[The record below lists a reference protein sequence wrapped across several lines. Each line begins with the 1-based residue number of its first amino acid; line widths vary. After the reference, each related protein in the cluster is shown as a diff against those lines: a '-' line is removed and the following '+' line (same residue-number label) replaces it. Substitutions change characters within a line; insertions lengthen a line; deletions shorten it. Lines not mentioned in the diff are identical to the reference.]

1 MAEGQGCDIIKPLFM
16 AYDFTTFKQRA
27 QEINEWLAREYSNIR
42 TGRATPAIL
51 DSVQVESYGSKVP
64 VKHVANINLED
75 ARTLRVLPWD
85 KGQTKALES
94 GILAANLGLSVVAD
108 GEGLRV
114 IFPELTGERREQFI
128 KLVKE
133 KLEDA
138 RVSLRKEREKVLGD
152 LNNLSD
158 DEKFRGREEL
168 QKLVDDCND
177 KFAAL
182 AEKKEVELRS

>member
-1 MAEGQGCDIIKPLFM
+1 MS
-16 AYDFTTFKQRA
+16 YDLSNFKQRA
-27 QEINEWLAREYSNIR
+27 AEVGEWLIKEYGNIR

-51 DSVQVESYGSKVP
+51 DAVQIESYGSKVP

-75 ARTLRVLPWD
+75 ARTLRVVPWD
-85 KGQTKALES
+85 KNQTKALES
-94 GILAANLGLSVVAD
+94 GVMAANLGLSVVAD

-133 KLEDA
+133 KMEEA
-138 RVSLRKEREKVLGD
+138 RVSLRKEREKMLGEI
-152 LNNLSD
+152 NNLPE

-168 QKLVDDCND
+168 QKLVDEWND
-177 KFAAL
+177 KFAQL